1 MIKFGVLCNN
11 ACTEQRFC
19 DIYDLQKC
27 LMQTLVDFEQSI
39 IEAAIDQWR
48 DSLRS
53 CMRAGGGH
61 FEHMLQNY
69 CLFVLCGSS
78 EHFMKLSM

>member
-1 MIKFGVLCNN
+1 MKFGVLCIN
-11 ACTEQRFC
+11 ACTEQRF
-19 DIYDLQKC
+19 DICDLQKC
-27 LMQTLVDFEQSI
+27 STQTWVDFEQNI

-53 CMRAGGGH
+53 CMFAGGGH

-69 CLFVLCGSS
+69 CLFVLCDSS

>member
-1 MIKFGVLCNN
+1 MQQCVYGTK
-11 ACTEQRFC
+11 FC

-27 LMQTLVDFEQSI
+27 LTQTWVDFEQNV

-53 CMRAGGGH
+53 CTV
-61 FEHMLQNY
+61 
-69 CLFVLCGSS
+69 CVLVADTLNTWCEIIVYLYYVVLS
-78 EHFMKLSM
+78 EHYMKLSM

>member
-1 MIKFGVLCNN
+1 MQ
-11 ACTEQRFC
+11 QRVHRAKIC
-19 DIYDLQKC
+19 DIYDLQKIQKC
-27 LMQTLVDFEQSI
+27 LMQTWVDFEQNA

-53 CMRAGGGH
+53 CMCAGGGYY
-61 FEHMLQNY
+61 EHMLRNY

-78 EHFMKLSM
+78 EHFM